1 MKIRFTMLSLAMVA
15 ASSAYAAE
23 TAAPKVDP
31 AKGQAVASTTCAA
44 CHGAD
49 GNSVI
54 PTNPKLAGQIPE
66 YLAKQ
71 LRNFKSGPD
80 GKPERVNAVMNGMAA
95 AVPDE
100 DIPSVAAWFASQTQK
115 SEAGKNDATLALGK
129 KLWRAGDL
137 SKGIPACAGCH
148 GPAGAGLPAQYPRL
162 SGQFSDY
169 IEAQLKGFRSG
180 ERANDANKMMRT
192 IALKM
197 TDPEIKAV
205 ANYATGL
212 R

>member
-1 MKIRFTMLSLAMVA
+1 MKIRFTMLSLAMFATA
-15 ASSAYAAE
+15 AAYAAE
-23 TAAPKVDP
+23 PVAAKADP
-31 AKGQAVASTTCAA
+31 AKGQTIAQTVCAA

-71 LRNFKSGPD
+71 LRNFKSVD
-80 GKPERVNAVMNGMAA
+80 GKPAERVNPVMNGMAA
-95 AVPDE
+95 TVSDE
-100 DIPSVAAWFASQTQK
+100 DVASVAAWFASQTQK
-115 SEAGKNDATLALGK
+115 SEAAKSDKTLDAGK

-137 SKGIPACAGCH
+137 AKGIPACAGCH

-162 SGQFSDY
+162 AGQFSDY
-169 IEAQLKGFRSG
+169 IESQLKAFRSG

-205 ANYATGL
+205 ANYASGL